1 MTGVSF
7 NVTISPVQQHE
18 PQQRLRE
25 DCTILGDI
33 RGGAVI
39 LVLCSIFSDSRMT
52 HVKADRRFPF
62 KGVLILGSFR
72 QKRQKHI

>member
-7 NVTISPVQQHE
+7 NVTISPVQQRE

-39 LVLCSIFSDSRMT
+39 LVLCSIFSDSRKT
-52 HVKADRRFPF
+52 HVNGDRRFPF
-62 KGVLILGSFR
+62 KGVFILGSFR